1 MPYKCSKCGAEI
13 TEEFAAKTTEKFGEA
28 LCESCVFDKNTGE
41 SKEEARGA
49 PSAPDEEPEQQT
61 HNVGD
66 KSNDDVPV
74 IEHPKNK
81 KCENCGG
88 KFETK
93 VAAVSHDGK
102 YQITRLECDSCSV
115 QEWHVD
121 ERLGAPRKIDAIV

>member
-1 MPYKCSKCGAEI
+1 MNGSRNKQREY
-13 TEEFAAKTTEKFGEA
+13 
-28 LCESCVFDKNTGE
+28 DNMD
-41 SKEEARGA
+41 KEEEIPTEGA

-61 HNVGD
+61 YNVGD
-66 KSNDDVPV
+66 KSCDDVPV
-74 IEHPKNK
+74 VEHPKNK

-88 KFETK
+88 KLETK

-102 YQITRLECDSCSV
+102 YQITRLECDSCSG

>member
-1 MPYKCSKCGAEI
+1 MPYKCSKCGEQI
-13 TEEFAAKTTEKFGEA
+13 TEEQVAKTVEKFGNA
-28 LCESCVFDKNTGE
+28 LCNKCILANVEKV
-41 SKEEARGA
+41 EECA

-61 HNVGD
+61 YVEGD
-66 KSNDDVPV
+66 KHNDVPV
-74 IEHPKNK
+74 IEHHKNK